1 MKNKLTKEL
10 SKAHLY
16 LWLLF
21 MAFAPSVWAQG
32 DCGQNLAR
40 AQQLY
45 DEGKLQQIPQFLNKC
60 IKGGFTLEERI
71 KAYRLLTLSYL
82 FTNEQILADEAFVKL
97 LRLAPD
103 FKVDEEND
111 PATLVHL
118 YQSYRTAPVLSFS
131 LIFGPNQTM
140 VRRSQVHSLGNSNT
154 DVGSYSGKI
163 GFQVGLAAN
172 IYLRKNISLQIQA
185 TSTSRSFSYD
195 EQLLGYTNISYQ
207 EKQQLLE
214 VPISLCYHFGKNKK
228 LLPYV
233 FAGAKY
239 QGLLSAKAD
248 IVRQQDISRN
258 IDVNGLNMMEQRR
271 SQNIELLF
279 GAGCQYR
286 VKRIGLFLQAS
297 FGTGIFEQAIGDKR
311 YSINDLTYRY
321 GYVDDDFA
329 TDHIGVQAGFTY
341 SIYNPKKL
349 KNKKFEELQELEPVA
364 NQVE

>member
-1 MKNKLTKEL
+1 MKNKPIIKRL
-10 SKAHLY
+10 KACIC

-21 MAFAPSVWAQG
+21 IALVPSVWAQG

-82 FTNEQILADEAFVKL
+82 FTNEQTLADDAFTKL

-103 FKVDEEND
+103 YKVDKEND

-131 LIFGPNQTM
+131 LIFGPNQTLI
-140 VRRSQVHSLGNSNT
+140 RRSQIHSLGNTNT
-154 DVGSYSGKI
+154 DGGSYSSKI
-163 GFQVGLAAN
+163 GFQVGLGAN

-185 TSTSRSFSYD
+185 STTSRAFAFD
-195 EQLLGYTNISYQ
+195 EQLLGYANISYQ
-207 EKQQLLE
+207 ERQRLLE
-214 VPISLCYHFGKNKK
+214 IPVSLFYHFGRNK

-239 QGLLSAKAD
+239 QYLLSAKAD

-271 SQNIELLF
+271 DQNVELFF

-286 VKRIGLFLQAS
+286 IKRVGLFMQAS
-297 FGTGIFEQAIGDKR
+297 FGTGIFEQVIGDKR
-311 YSINDLTYRY
+311 YSINDLAYRY

-329 TDHIGVQAGFTY
+329 TDHIGLQAGITY

-349 KNKKFEELQELEPVA
+349 KNRKFEELREAEPVA